1 MEEHNVCIC
10 TLEYYAVLKRKEIL
24 IPAIAQTN
32 LEDVMVKGDRP
43 DTRGHVLSDSTDMKH
58 L

>member
-1 MEEHNVCIC
+1 MCIC

-24 IPAIAQTN
+24 IPAVARTN
-32 LEDVMVKGDRP
+32 LEGVMVKGDRP